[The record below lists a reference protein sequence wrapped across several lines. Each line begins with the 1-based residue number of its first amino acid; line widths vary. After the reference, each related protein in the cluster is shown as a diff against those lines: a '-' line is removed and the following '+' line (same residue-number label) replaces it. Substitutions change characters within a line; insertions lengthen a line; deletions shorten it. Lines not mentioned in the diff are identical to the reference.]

1 MASMSERPLTDAA
14 SGPTLGE
21 SRARVLELLR
31 AADGPLGV
39 QQVATATSLHANTAR
54 FHLDNL
60 VETGLVERHV
70 EERNQPGRP
79 RMVYKAAT
87 PDTSAGQRSYQLLA
101 TMLTTLV
108 AGELPQPRQAAI
120 AAGQEWGRYLAERP
134 APSER
139 VDAEDGIRRLTTV
152 LADAGFAP
160 GAVDDTDSPVIPL
173 RHCPFREIAQ
183 QHADVV
189 CSLHLGL
196 MQGVLAEV
204 RAPVSAQRLDPFV
217 EPSLCLAHL
226 TVSKP

>member
-1 MASMSERPLTDAA
+1 MRERPLTDVTSSAA
-14 SGPTLGE
+14 LGE
-21 SRARVLELLR
+21 SRARVLDLLR
-31 AADGPLGV
+31 AADQPLGV
-39 QQVATATSLHANTAR
+39 QQVAAATSLHANTAR

-60 VETGLVERHV
+60 VEAGLAERHV
-70 EERNQPGRP
+70 EDRTQPGRP
-79 RMVYKAAT
+79 RMVYQAT
-87 PDTSAGQRSYQLLA
+87 ALDSAAGQRSYQLLA

-134 APSER
+134 TPFER
-139 VDAEDGIRRLTTV
+139 VDAEDGIRRLSAV

-160 GAVDDTDSPVIPL
+160 GTVEDAEKPVIPL

-183 QHADVV
+183 QHREVV

-204 RAPVSAQRLDPFV
+204 RAPVTAQRLDPFV

-226 TVSKP
+226 TVSNS

>member
-1 MASMSERPLTDAA
+1 MRERPLTDATSRA
-14 SGPTLGE
+14 APGE
-21 SRARVLELLR
+21 SRARVLDLLR
-31 AADGPLGV
+31 AAAEPLGV
-39 QQVATATSLHANTAR
+39 QQVAAAANLHANTAR

-60 VETGLVERHV
+60 VDTGLAERHV
-70 EERNQPGRP
+70 EERTQPGRP
-79 RMVYKAAT
+79 RMVYRAT
-87 PDTSAGQRSYQLLA
+87 VQDAGQRSYRLLA

-120 AAGQEWGRYLAERP
+120 TAGREWGRYLAERP
-134 APSER
+134 APFER
-139 VDAEDGIRRLTTV
+139 VDAEEGIRRLSAV

-160 GAVDDTDSPVIPL
+160 GAVEDDGHPVIPL

-183 QHADVV
+183 QHQAVV

-204 RAPVSAQRLDPFV
+204 RAPVDAHRLDPFV

-226 TVSKP
+226 AVSSS

>member
-1 MASMSERPLTDAA
+1 MTGMRERPLTDVA
-14 SGPTLGE
+14 SGTAVGE
-21 SRARVLELLR
+21 SRARVLDLLR
-31 AADGPLGV
+31 AADQPLGV
-39 QQVATATSLHANTAR
+39 QQVAAATSLHANTAR

-60 VETGLVERHV
+60 VEAGLAERHV
-70 EERNQPGRP
+70 EDRTQPGRP
-79 RMVYKAAT
+79 RMVYRATT
-87 PDTSAGQRSYQLLA
+87 PDSSAGQRSYQLLA

-134 APSER
+134 TPFER
-139 VDAEDGIRRLTTV
+139 VDAEDGIRRLSAV

-160 GAVDDTDSPVIPL
+160 GTVEDAEKPVIPL

-183 QHADVV
+183 QHREVV

-204 RAPVSAQRLDPFV
+204 RAPVTAQRLDPFV

-226 TVSKP
+226 TVSNS

>member
-1 MASMSERPLTDAA
+1 MTDAA

-21 SRARVLELLR
+21 TRARVLRLLR
-31 AADGPLGV
+31 AADEPLGV
-39 QQVATATSLHANTAR
+39 QQVAAATSLHANTAR

-60 VETGLVERHV
+60 VESGLADRQVEDRT
-70 EERNQPGRP
+70 QPGRP
-79 RMVYKAAT
+79 RMVYRAT
-87 PDTSAGQRSYQLLA
+87 AQDTAGQRSYQLLA

-120 AAGQEWGRYLAERP
+120 AAGREWGRYLAERP
-134 APSER
+134 TPFER
-139 VDAEDGIRRLTTV
+139 VDAEDGIRRLSAV
-152 LADAGFAP
+152 LAAAGFAP
-160 GAVDDTDSPVIPL
+160 GAVDDAGSPVIPL

-183 QHADVV
+183 QHRDVV

-204 RAPVSAQRLDPFV
+204 RAPVAAERLDPFV

-226 TVSKP
+226 TVSNT

>member
-1 MASMSERPLTDAA
+1 
-14 SGPTLGE
+14 
-21 SRARVLELLR
+21 
-31 AADGPLGV
+31 
-39 QQVATATSLHANTAR
+39 
-54 FHLDNL
+54 
-60 VETGLVERHV
+60 
-70 EERNQPGRP
+70 
-79 RMVYKAAT
+79 VYQAKAQ
-87 PDTSAGQRSYQLLA
+87 DTSAGQRSYQLLA

-134 APSER
+134 APFER
-139 VDAEDGIRRLTTV
+139 VDAEDGIRRLTAV

-160 GAVDDTDSPVIPL
+160 GAVDDADSPVIPL

-204 RAPVSAQRLDPFV
+204 RAPVAAQSLDPFV

-226 TVSKP
+226 TVSTA